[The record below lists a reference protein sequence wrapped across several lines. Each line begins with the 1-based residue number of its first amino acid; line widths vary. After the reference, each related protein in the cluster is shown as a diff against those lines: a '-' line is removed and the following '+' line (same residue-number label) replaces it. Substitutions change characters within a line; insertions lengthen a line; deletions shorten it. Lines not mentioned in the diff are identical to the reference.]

1 MDLRIGVTDTPREIE
16 LNLADDTDRDALKQ
30 QIEAALAGETSTL
43 WLVDRKGREVAIPS
57 SRIAY
62 IDLGSGSEPRP
73 MGFSS

>member
-30 QIEAALAGETSTL
+30 QIEAALAGDTSTL
-43 WLVDRKGREVAIPS
+43 WLTDRKGREVAIPS
-57 SRIAY
+57 VRIAY
-62 IDLGSGSEPRP
+62 IDLGSAAEPRP